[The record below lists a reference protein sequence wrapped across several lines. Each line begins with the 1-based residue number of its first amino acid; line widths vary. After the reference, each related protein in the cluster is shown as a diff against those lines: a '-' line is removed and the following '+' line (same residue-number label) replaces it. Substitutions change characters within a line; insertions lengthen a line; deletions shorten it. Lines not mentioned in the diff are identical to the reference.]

1 MEYWLALLLVYIS
14 TSSYTYLTS
23 KENNMIDYSK
33 IKEHELKMLT
43 NQEGYMKFAKAFF
56 DSQFGIS
63 SPFTEEE
70 FHQAIEYQK
79 ELVKRNIEESDFS
92 KEIKEQKKRIID
104 ASYSVIE
111 EYLKNYYFVRIQ

>member
-1 MEYWLALLLVYIS
+1 
-14 TSSYTYLTS
+14 
-23 KENNMIDYSK
+23 MIDYSK

-63 SPFTEEE
+63 SPFTEGE

-92 KEIKEQKKRIID
+92 KEIKEQKKRNID
-104 ASYSVIE
+104 KSYSVIE
-111 EYLKNYYFVRIQ
+111 EYLKTHYFVRIQ

>member
-1 MEYWLALLLVYIS
+1 
-14 TSSYTYLTS
+14 
-23 KENNMIDYSK
+23 MIDYNK
-33 IKEHELKMLT
+33 LKEHELKMLT

-79 ELVKRNIEESDFS
+79 ELVKKNIEESDFS
-92 KEIKEQKKRIID
+92 KKIKEQKKRNID
-104 ASYSVIE
+104 KSYSIIE
-111 EYLKNYYFVRIQ
+111 ENLKTHYFVRIQ

>member
-1 MEYWLALLLVYIS
+1 
-14 TSSYTYLTS
+14 
-23 KENNMIDYSK
+23 MIDYSK

-43 NQEGYMKFAKAFF
+43 NLKGYMKFAKAFF

-79 ELVKRNIEESDFS
+79 ELVKKNIEESDFS
-92 KEIKEQKKRIID
+92 KEIKEQKKRNVD

>member
-1 MEYWLALLLVYIS
+1 
-14 TSSYTYLTS
+14 
-23 KENNMIDYSK
+23 MIDYSK

-43 NQEGYMKFAKAFF
+43 NQEGYMKFAKVFF

-79 ELVKRNIEESDFS
+79 ELVKKNIEESDFS
-92 KEIKEQKKRIID
+92 KKIKEQKKRNID
-104 ASYSVIE
+104 KSYSIIE
-111 EYLKNYYFVRIQ
+111 EYLKTHYFVRIQ

>member
-1 MEYWLALLLVYIS
+1 
-14 TSSYTYLTS
+14 
-23 KENNMIDYSK
+23 MIDYNK
-33 IKEHELKMLT
+33 LKEHEIKMLT

-79 ELVKRNIEESDFS
+79 ELVKRNIEESGLS
-92 KEIKEQKKRIID
+92 KEIKEQKKRKIE
-104 ASYSVIE
+104 ASYSIIE
-111 EYLKNYYFVRIQ
+111 EYLKNYYFVKIQ

>member
-1 MEYWLALLLVYIS
+1 
-14 TSSYTYLTS
+14 
-23 KENNMIDYSK
+23 MIDYNK
-33 IKEHELKMLT
+33 LKEHKLKMLT

-63 SPFTEEE
+63 SPFTEKE

-79 ELVKRNIEESDFS
+79 ELVKRSIEESGLS
-92 KEIKEQKKRIID
+92 KEIKEQKKRNID

-111 EYLKNYYFVRIQ
+111 EYLKNYYFKRIQ

>member
-1 MEYWLALLLVYIS
+1 
-14 TSSYTYLTS
+14 
-23 KENNMIDYSK
+23 MIDYSI

-56 DSQFGIS
+56 DSQLGIS

-79 ELVKRNIEESDFS
+79 ELIKRNIEESYYS
-92 KEIKEQKKRIID
+92 KEVKEQKKRNID
-104 ASYSVIE
+104 TSYSIIE
-111 EYLKNYYFVRIQ
+111 EYLKKYYFVRI

>member
-1 MEYWLALLLVYIS
+1 
-14 TSSYTYLTS
+14 
-23 KENNMIDYSK
+23 MIDYSK

-70 FHQAIEYQK
+70 FHQAIE
-79 ELVKRNIEESDFS
+79 SDFS
-92 KEIKEQKKRIID
+92 KKIKEQKKRNID
-104 ASYSVIE
+104 KSYSIIE
-111 EYLKNYYFVRIQ
+111 EYLKTHYFVRIQ

>member
-1 MEYWLALLLVYIS
+1 
-14 TSSYTYLTS
+14 
-23 KENNMIDYSK
+23 MIDYNK
-33 IKEHELKMLT
+33 LKEHELKMLT
-43 NQEGYMKFAKAFF
+43 NQEGHMKFAKAFF

-92 KEIKEQKKRIID
+92 KEIKEQKKRNID
-104 ASYSVIE
+104 VSYSVIE
-111 EYLKNYYFVRIQ
+111 EYLKKYYFVRI

>member
-1 MEYWLALLLVYIS
+1 ML
-14 TSSYTYLTS
+14 
-23 KENNMIDYSK
+23 DYNK
-33 IKEHELKMLT
+33 LKEHELKMLT

-92 KEIKEQKKRIID
+92 KEINALLKFLTM
-104 ASYSVIE
+104 
-111 EYLKNYYFVRIQ
+111 LKNKVMYLVAR

>member
-1 MEYWLALLLVYIS
+1 
-14 TSSYTYLTS
+14 
-23 KENNMIDYSK
+23 MIDYNK
-33 IKEHELKMLT
+33 LKEHELKMLT
-43 NQEGYMKFAKAFF
+43 NQEAYMKFAKAFF

-79 ELVKRNIEESDFS
+79 ELVKRSIEESGLS
-92 KEIKEQKKRIID
+92 KEIKEQKKRNVD

>member
-1 MEYWLALLLVYIS
+1 
-14 TSSYTYLTS
+14 
-23 KENNMIDYSK
+23 MIDYNK
-33 IKEHELKMLT
+33 LKEHELKMLT

-92 KEIKEQKKRIID
+92 KEINALLKFLTM
-104 ASYSVIE
+104 
-111 EYLKNYYFVRIQ
+111 LKNKVMYLVAR

>member
-1 MEYWLALLLVYIS
+1 
-14 TSSYTYLTS
+14 
-23 KENNMIDYSK
+23 MIDYNK
-33 IKEHELKMLT
+33 LKEHELKVLT

-79 ELVKRNIEESDFS
+79 ELVKRSIEESGLS
-92 KEIKEQKKRIID
+92 KEIKEQKKRNVD

-111 EYLKNYYFVRIQ
+111 EYLKNYYFKRIQ

>member
-1 MEYWLALLLVYIS
+1 
-14 TSSYTYLTS
+14 
-23 KENNMIDYSK
+23 MIDFNK
-33 IKEHELKMLT
+33 LKEHELKLLT
-43 NQEGYMKFAKAFF
+43 NQDGYMKFAKAFF

-63 SPFTEEE
+63 YPFTVEE

-92 KEIKEQKKRIID
+92 KEIKEQKKRNID

-111 EYLKNYYFVRIQ
+111 ECLKKYYFVRIL